1 MIAKPGESHGDASTV
16 GLPTVQLSD
25 EELMFYATV
34 GAQRA
39 VKCMLRK
46 AKPKEGAGHWDDWQI
61 SIEGVLGEAAV
72 AKHYNLYVSSVNGY
86 GAIDVGGI
94 YEVRTSK
101 NHGDPMRIKA
111 DDPDHLPFFY
121 VNGINGRYVIRG
133 WIYGKDA
140 KRKEWFYEYKRPGHP
155 VYWVPVTKLQSP
167 DTLPKQLKAKQ
178 RPIDESL
185 GF

>member
-1 MIAKPGESHGDASTV
+1 MSDAS
-16 GLPTVQLSD
+16 GLPVVQLSD
-25 EELMFYATV
+25 EELMLYATA

-46 AKPKEGAGHWDDWQI
+46 AAPAEGAGHWDDWQI

-72 AKHYNLYVSSVNGY
+72 AKHYNLYVSSVQGY

-101 NHGDPMRIKA
+101 NHGDPMRIKQS
-111 DDPDHLPFFY
+111 DPDHLPFFL

-133 WIYGKDA
+133 WIYAGEA
-140 KRKEWFYEYKRPGHP
+140 KREEWFSVYKRPGHP
-155 VYWVPVTKLQSP
+155 VYWVPVAKLNP
-167 DTLPKQLKAKQ
+167 PNKLPKEIKAKQ
-178 RPIDESL
+178 KATKQQRIDESL